1 MSYCFPDHEAF
12 PARIRQ
18 WETAFLVMPRP
29 PERFCDGKLS
39 SPSRL
44 VPRGDPVME
53 VCPPGQAQVPGTI
66 LQWQNVFPT
75 IRSSLEVTDHSH
87 GSQTS
92 S

>member
-53 VCPPGQAQVPGTI
+53 VC
-66 LQWQNVFPT
+66 LSDHRN
-75 IRSSLEVTDHSH
+75 SLELTDNPY
-87 GSQTS
+87 GSQAS